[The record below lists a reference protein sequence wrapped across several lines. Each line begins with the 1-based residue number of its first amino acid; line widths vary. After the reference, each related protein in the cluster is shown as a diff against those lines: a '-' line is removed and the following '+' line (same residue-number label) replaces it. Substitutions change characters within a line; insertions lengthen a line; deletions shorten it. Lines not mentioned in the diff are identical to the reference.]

1 MYLKKN
7 TYLCSILKEKHHDM
21 IDKIG
26 KYNFW
31 NGNIPELGYFRTEYT
46 DKIYNSIGNN
56 LVKVLVGQRRAGKS
70 FVLRQLAKRLL
81 DSGVPAQNII
91 YINTE
96 FLEFIDLKTVNDLQ
110 SLYQEFRD
118 TLQPQGK
125 IYMFLDEIQQIKGW
139 ERFVNSHSQDFV
151 EPKEIFISGSNS
163 DLLSGELASLLS
175 GRYVEFEI
183 LPYSFHEYVD
193 MQRLEVNRDNYIQ
206 FLQMGMLPELFHLQ
220 AEELR
225 NNYVSVIKDTVMLRD
240 IVHRYKVKDSILLD
254 DLFRYV
260 VNNAGRLFSV
270 SNIVNY
276 FKSIGRKTNYETI
289 STYLSYLCK
298 AFLIHRAERY
308 NIAGKELISG
318 NCKYY
323 SNDLA
328 YHNYLYRGFSYGYG
342 NLLENA
348 VYLDLRRQGY
358 QVHVGVKEHSE
369 VDFVAIRSDYKLYV
383 QVCWQMAGDE
393 DTAMREYAPL
403 LGINDQYRKVVVSLD
418 EVRFPNNNGVE
429 HLFPWEIKVK

>member
-1 MYLKKN
+1 
-7 TYLCSILKEKHHDM
+7 M
-21 IDKIG
+21 INKIG

-46 DKIYNSIGNN
+46 DKIYDSIGNN

-81 DSGVPAQNII
+81 DSGVPAQNIL

-110 SLYQEFRD
+110 SLYQEYRD

-125 IYMFLDEIQQIKGW
+125 IYMFLDEIQQIKDW

-193 MQRLEVNRDNYIQ
+193 MQNLEVNRENYIQ

-358 QVHVGVKEHSE
+358 QVHVGIKEHSE

>member
-1 MYLKKN
+1 
-7 TYLCSILKEKHHDM
+7 M
-21 IDKIG
+21 IEEIS

-31 NGNIPELGYFRTEYT
+31 NGNIPESGFLRAEYT
-46 DKIYNSIGNN
+46 NKIHSSLGNN

-70 FVLRQLAKRLL
+70 FVLRQLAKQLL
-81 DSGVPAQNII
+81 DSGVPAHNIL

-96 FLEFIDLKTVNDLQ
+96 YLEFGGLKTVSDLQ
-110 SLYQEFRD
+110 SLYQEYRD
-118 TLQPQGK
+118 KLQPDGR
-125 IYMFLDEIQQIKGW
+125 IYLFLDEIQQVKDW

-151 EPKEIFISGSNS
+151 ESKEIFISGSNS

-183 LPYSFHEYVD
+183 LPYSFKEYVD
-193 MQRLEVNRDNYIQ
+193 MQHLEANRENYIR

-220 AEELR
+220 TEEVR
-225 NNYVSVIKDTVMLRD
+225 RHYVSAIKDTVMLRD
-240 IVHRYKVKDSILLD
+240 IVHRYKVKDSLLLD
-254 DLFRYV
+254 ELFRYI
-260 VNNAGRLFSV
+260 VNNAGRMFSV

-276 FKSIGRKTNYETI
+276 FKSLGRKTNYETLSSYI
-289 STYLSYLCK
+289 SYLCK

-328 YHNYLYRGFSYGYG
+328 CYNYLYRGFSYGFG

-348 VYLDLRRQGY
+348 VYLDLRRLGW
-358 QVHVGVKEHSE
+358 QVYVGVQGHLE
-369 VDFVAIRSDYKLYV
+369 VDFVAIRGDRKLYV

-393 DTAMREYAPL
+393 NTAMREYAPL
-403 LGINDQYRKVVVSLD
+403 LNIKDQYRKVIISLD

-429 HLFPWEIKVK
+429 HLFPWELDKI

>member
-1 MYLKKN
+1 MV
-7 TYLCSILKEKHHDM
+7 EE
-21 IDKIG
+21 IG

-31 NGNIPELGYFRTEYT
+31 NGNVPELGFLRAEYT
-46 DKIYNSIGNN
+46 NKIHSSIGNN

-70 FVLRQLAKRLL
+70 FVLRQLAKQLL
-81 DSGVPAQNII
+81 DSGVPAQNML

-96 FLEFIDLKTVNDLQ
+96 YLEFGGLKTVADLQ
-110 SLYQEFRD
+110 SLYQEYRD
-118 TLQPQGK
+118 KLQPDGK
-125 IYMFLDEIQQIKGW
+125 IYLFLDEIQQIKDW

-151 EPKEIFISGSNS
+151 ESKEIFISGSNS

-183 LPYSFHEYVD
+183 LPYSFKEYVD
-193 MQRLEVNRDNYIQ
+193 MQHIEANRENYIH
-206 FLQMGMLPELFHLQ
+206 FLQMGMLPELFHLRT
-220 AEELR
+220 EEVR
-225 NNYVSVIKDTVMLRD
+225 SHYVSAIKDTVMLRD
-240 IVHRYKVKDSILLD
+240 IVHRYKVKDSLLLD
-254 DLFRYV
+254 ELFRYI
-260 VNNAGRLFSV
+260 VNNAGRMFSV

-276 FKSIGRKTNYETI
+276 FKSLGRKTNYETLSSYI
-289 STYLSYLCK
+289 SYLCK

-328 YHNYLYRGFSYGYG
+328 YYNYLYRGFSYGLG

-348 VYLDLRRQGY
+348 VYLDLRRQGW
-358 QVHVGVKEHSE
+358 QVYVGVQGHLE
-369 VDFVAIRSDYKLYV
+369 VDFVAIRGDRKLYV

-393 DTAMREYAPL
+393 NTAMREYAPL
-403 LGINDQYRKVVVSLD
+403 LNIKDQYRKVIISLD

-429 HLFPWEIKVK
+429 HLFPWEIDKI

>member
-1 MYLKKN
+1 
-7 TYLCSILKEKHHDM
+7 M
-21 IDKIG
+21 INKIG

-46 DKIYNSIGNN
+46 DKIYDSIGNN

-308 NIAGKELISG
+308 NIAGKALISG

>member
-1 MYLKKN
+1 
-7 TYLCSILKEKHHDM
+7 M